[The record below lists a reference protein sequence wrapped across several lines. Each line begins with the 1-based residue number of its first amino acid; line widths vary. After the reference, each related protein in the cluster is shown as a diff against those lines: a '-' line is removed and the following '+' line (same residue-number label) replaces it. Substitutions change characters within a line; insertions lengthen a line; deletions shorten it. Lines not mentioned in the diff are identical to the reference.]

1 MEKSTAKKS
10 LAEIQSKYRERKK
23 AENAEA
29 YLQKERDR
37 WHSRRGSKK
46 VKVIIHDLTERVQRH
61 LRKNWRDRQQK
72 SRLRRKN
79 AEAYSP
85 ADSSDVLKIS
95 VAEVARG
102 KGEQMLNLIV

>member
-29 YLQKERDR
+29 IKERDR